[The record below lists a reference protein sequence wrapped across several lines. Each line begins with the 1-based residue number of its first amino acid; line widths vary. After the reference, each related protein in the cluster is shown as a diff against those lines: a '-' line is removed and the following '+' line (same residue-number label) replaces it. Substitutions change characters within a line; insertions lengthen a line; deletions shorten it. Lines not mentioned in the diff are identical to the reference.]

1 MVAAN
6 LSISQGNPG
15 VSPLTL
21 VPSSEIRQGDHP
33 ELPTPLPG
41 ILEGY
46 LTIMAGAGGVGKTYL
61 AEQIL
66 RHIASGIQL
75 GRFPLERDGG
85 SGTAWAL
92 FLEDV
97 AVLTQAR
104 SLDVAPF
111 GSLAEDQADPNSGAD
126 TVWYCDDALRGTAS
140 LRERLEQAQEAAD
153 AGGPPLPELIIIDYL
168 HLFIGPQPAGVSP
181 VDWERSKVVALRQ
194 VAIDYALHILVLTHM
209 TKEGKVNGTNALL
222 NACDSMFVVEAKDD
236 RNYACLSCRKMR
248 VGPMTDYALTR
259 KANGT
264 WGFDD
269 SGGAFVSESMADGI
283 MRDILATLRARGP
296 HTLSQLCMSPWVP
309 GERHAIR
316 QALTRGRRRGWVTT
330 RAGHW
335 HIVPSDGDTMLQPPA
350 TPDQP
355 PAAPPSVPDPDRDSL
370 GELIVLTEPAPCV
383 RCGQGSIYTAGGH
396 PQHIGGFCQPPAAA
410 AAEPAP
416 VPAPRSAPASDD
428 GGKEEA
434 AADDGPF
441 PALKLLKESVYR
453 SRYHAKQWSC
463 VPKDHREEAPWTLL
477 HSSRSGGEPSARL
490 WTRPDVPLGGQLIL
504 VDRNGSFPS
513 ACSSV
518 PVAPAKLHHTGP
530 MEVWDHKRAG
540 VYIIDLPVWE
550 DTRLPHPLGRIAD
563 TTADT
568 VAVTTPHMKLLTR
581 LSVQGKIA
589 APNIRDS
596 YTGLLNE
603 SLFEAFYKACRQAR
617 VDLLP
622 TNDGS
627 DNSPYVKHKRAI
639 SKAIR
644 LLWPVEARS
653 PFWRPDW
660 FASIVAEASV
670 RHWLKAQEAV
680 TAGAF
685 LVSLQDRD
693 AALYWTEDGSLPPG
707 YTAGDGFGQVKIKES
722 DR

>member
-1 MVAAN
+1 MPTAK
-6 LSISQGNPG
+6 LSISPGNPG
-15 VSPLTL
+15 VSSLGL

-75 GRFPLERDGG
+75 GRFPLERDN
-85 SGTAWAL
+85 GTGHAWAL

-111 GSLAEDQADPNSGAD
+111 GSLAEDLAEPNSGAD

-140 LRERLEQAQEAAD
+140 LRERLEQAKEAAD

-181 VDWERSKVVALRQ
+181 VDWERSKVVALRE
-194 VAIDYALHILVLTHM
+194 VGIDYGLHILVLTHM

-236 RNYACLSCRKMR
+236 RNYASLTCRKMR

-259 KANGT
+259 RANGT

-269 SGGAFVSESMADGI
+269 SGVFVSEALADGI
-283 MRDILATLRARGP
+283 MRDVLAILRSEGP
-296 HTLSQLCMSPWVP
+296 RTLSQLCMHPMIP
-309 GERHAIR
+309 GTRAAIR
-316 QALTRGRRRGWVTT
+316 QSLTRGRRRGWVTT

-335 HIVPSDGDTMLQPPA
+335 HIVASAGDTALQPPA
-350 TPDQP
+350 TPDTTP
-355 PAAPPSVPDPDRDSL
+355 PAAPSVPDPDRDDQGRL
-370 GELIVLTEPAPCV
+370 VVLTEPAPCV
-383 RCGQGSIYTAGGH
+383 RCGQGSIYTANGH
-396 PQHIGGFCQPPAAA
+396 PQHIGGFCEPPAAA
-410 AAEPAP
+410 AAAAP
-416 VPAPRSAPASDD
+416 VPAPRSAPAAGDD
-428 GGKEEA
+428 GREEQ
-434 AADDGPF
+434 AADHGPF
-441 PALKLLKESVYR
+441 PALKHLKTSVYR
-453 SRYHAKQWSC
+453 SRYHAREWSC
-463 VPKDHREEAPWTLL
+463 VPKEHRGEAPWTLL
-477 HSSRSGGEPSARL
+477 HSSRSGGEPSAKL
-490 WTRPDVPLGGQLIL
+490 WTRDTPLGGQLVL

-540 VYIIDLPVWE
+540 IYVIDLPVWN
-550 DTRLPHPLGRIAD
+550 DARLPHPLGRIAD
-563 TTADT
+563 TDADQ
-568 VAVTTPHMKLLTR
+568 VAITTPHMKLLTT
-581 LSVQGKIA
+581 LAVQGKIA
-589 APNIRDS
+589 APTIRDS
-596 YTGLLNE
+596 YTGLKNE
-603 SLFEAFYKACRQAR
+603 SLFEAFYKECRQAR
-617 VDLLP
+617 IDLLP
-622 TNDGS
+622 TNDGT
-627 DNSPYVKHKRAI
+627 DNNPYTLHKRAI

-644 LLWPVEARS
+644 LLWPIEARS

-660 FASIVAEASV
+660 FTSIVAEASV
-670 RHWLKAQEAV
+670 RHWLTARKAVE
-680 TAGAF
+680 AGAH
-685 LVSLQDRD
+685 LVALQDRD
-693 AALYWTEDGSLPPG
+693 AALYWTEDGTPPAV
-707 YTAGDGFGQVKIKES
+707 YELGDGFGQVKIKGT
-722 DR
+722 DQ